1 MQPPSEALWE
11 EPLRPINAPIIYAI
25 CPHKINPSPVSG
37 SPDGLGGLIKAR
49 PLAGLILSYWS
60 VNSLQP
66 SWLQAPLTPSSP
78 ASSSSPGSLFCALS
92 TSWTRF
98 TQRRPTPKSSVIS
111 WENR

>member
-1 MQPPSEALWE
+1 MQLPSEALWE
-11 EPLRPINAPIIYAI
+11 EPLHPINAPIIYAI
-25 CPHKINPSPVSG
+25 CPHKTNPSPVSG

-66 SWLQAPLTPSSP
+66 SRLQAPLTPSSP
-78 ASSSSPGSLFCALS
+78 ASSSSPGSLFYALS